1 MELTTLAVWIYGARQ
16 IGEQGTVEGT
26 LRKGAVELS
35 GIDAN
40 EPRREAI
47 AHEPLGE
54 AGGIDAPEREQRL
67 EARSGEKIFPITSD
81 VLEK

>member
-1 MELTTLAVWIYGARQ
+1 
-16 IGEQGTVEGT
+16 
-26 LRKGAVELS
+26 
-35 GIDAN
+35 
-40 EPRREAI
+40 
-47 AHEPLGE
+47 LGE